1 MAVRNRASGSAKAR
15 KEALDALLADIRA
28 CRICE
33 AKLDH
38 EPRPILR
45 LSVSARLLI
54 AGQAPGLR
62 VHNSMIPYNDPSG
75 DRLRAWLG
83 INRDAFYDEKLVA
96 IVPMGFCFPGY
107 DAAGAD
113 TPPRPECAA
122 TWHDRVFRTAP
133 RFKLVLTIGTY
144 AQRYHLGNRAKASV
158 TETVRAWRD
167 YGPYYIPLPHP
178 SWRNNGWLRRNP
190 WFESELLPHL
200 RSQVAG
206 ALASRS

>member
-96 IVPMGFCFPGY
+96 IVPMGFCFQGY

-113 TPPRPECAA
+113 
-122 TWHDRVFRTAP
+122 
-133 RFKLVLTIGTY
+133 
-144 AQRYHLGNRAKASV
+144 
-158 TETVRAWRD
+158 
-167 YGPYYIPLPHP
+167 
-178 SWRNNGWLRRNP
+178 
-190 WFESELLPHL
+190 
-200 RSQVAG
+200 
-206 ALASRS
+206 